1 MSKPWA
7 KPCNEGREGEN
18 SVRVPSRARS
28 QETRV
33 RATRLAHAGQV
44 PPLRPPLEGRK
55 PSGTHIASSSGK
67 DCFELGNT
75 SGKDSFQPTKP
86 KSSIAICR
94 IVTFPLL
101 PPHPFPL
108 FTPAHPNQGAMSRM
122 DAQGDARS
130 VAGPRARP
138 YARRRDVLVLPR
150 SLLLRVAISPPPS
163 HYPCRLPLPMVL
175 MSWLHS
181 GPETSACWRPAGLGL
196 LCCSHALLHPPCRRC
211 CAARLPVFSHTSVRS
226 PLVLHQLAHLLCLL
240 WSTPA
245 LHPRRRTS
253 FPEPHVHGIAEW
265 RGE

>member
-1 MSKPWA
+1 MPGADTCQARRKPPRTMSKPWA

-67 DCFELGNT
+67 DCFELGKT

-130 VAGPRARP
+130 VAGRRARGRMP
-138 YARRRDVLVLPR
+138 GAAMCWCCLAPSCCASRSRRRHPIIRAV
-150 SLLLRVAISPPPS
+150 
-163 HYPCRLPLPMVL
+163 CRFP
-175 MSWLHS
+175 
-181 GPETSACWRPAGLGL
+181 
-196 LCCSHALLHPPCRRC
+196 
-211 CAARLPVFSHTSVRS
+211 
-226 PLVLHQLAHLLCLL
+226 
-240 WSTPA
+240 WS
-245 LHPRRRTS
+245 S
-253 FPEPHVHGIAEW
+253 
-265 RGE
+265 